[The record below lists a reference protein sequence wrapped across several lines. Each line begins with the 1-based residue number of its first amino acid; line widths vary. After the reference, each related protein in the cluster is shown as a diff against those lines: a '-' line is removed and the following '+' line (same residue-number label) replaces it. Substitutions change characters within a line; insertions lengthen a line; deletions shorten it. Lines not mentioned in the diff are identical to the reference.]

1 MDFKKLIVSEDNK
14 LVLEDYNLTS
24 DDAEILDINKSL
36 KDVATDVE
44 LQNFIKENAIDQS
57 KVYFICVKEDFGTN
71 EQIIENIPDVK
82 SIYKVIKKVFK
93 KNKNVYF
100 FVYNTYLKNDI
111 ALNPSL
117 ETPSVFESQ
126 NAEVSDINNYDDSLN
141 AQEQVDYYDQEQY
154 QDNYVDDGQQNYDD
168 QQNFVNDQNVEENYQ
183 ELVSENNEFVTNE
196 ENNTVELNNFEN
208 VNEYQNDDLMPEQE
222 VIVSNDE
229 LQDETVSLNDVPVEE
244 EVVIQDEIPFN
255 QEVVIQEET
264 PIQEEMPVQDEIYVE
279 QVVPTEDNVQ
289 YQEDVQVVSN
299 DTLEDNVVDYS
310 SENEVAPEENFE
322 DVIDSSWGDEVKV
335 VTQPSEPEVM
345 FANESPA
352 EIIEPTEEESLDIID
367 QTQIEDD
374 IDWNNIEVIET
385 DQNPEE
391 EIVEVETIPAN
402 IVDSNNDDNWSDME
416 SSNNVFDNDII
427 VSNQSETPDEI
438 KSFDTLESLT
448 EITDGSIRD
457 GSNDISI
464 PESYF
469 DTENENQLSYE
480 DYNEFQNDYEL
491 NVHALKSIYDFIWR
505 MLVLNNYNLKLNDLL
520 YLAVNNLDA
529 FSIGQS
535 DFVRQTANKAESLF
549 DLILQ
554 LDIKLEFNNSLFYI
568 YLAEF
573 FAIKSNKIIVNQ
585 KFLNT
590 LSIWVDKSSKNKFV
604 QQVEQFVNYS
614 TVYNKKII
622 FSYFVELANFI
633 KGCIP
638 SIKPSLSLVD
648 VHRIL
653 SNKSKKVREGNVFGF
668 IVDKIN
674 EIFAKN
680 GITIESELI
689 DTPDSIFGDD
699 KDKYSDD
706 VDQNWKTQLC
716 ELYKRLVLNI
726 RDYVLSKGNNEMD
739 IFNIYID
746 IKDLRMYHSPMGD
759 VSALSPSTI
768 QSLEYDKNY
777 STIGDAFNRTN
788 SIVPSQNTEIDYEN
802 FTSYIPP
809 VIESG
814 NNNFDLS
821 ELSNGEVNMEKKY
834 IDETLV
840 QPAVPKF
847 SAAELE
853 DSMSKRIEEY
863 EKKIKQNIERIEA
876 ERKQL
881 REKMEALKNL

>member
-1 MDFKKLIVSEDNK
+1 MDYKKLIVSEDNK

-36 KDVATDVE
+36 RDVATDEE

-57 KVYFICVKEDFGTN
+57 KVYFICVKEDFETN

-82 SIYKVIKKVFK
+82 NVYKVIKKVFK

-117 ETPSVFESQ
+117 ETPSIFDAQ
-126 NAEVSDINNYDDSLN
+126 NPEVSDVDNYDETANYPEQNDSYN
-141 AQEQVDYYDQEQY
+141 KEEY
-154 QDNYVDDGQQNYDD
+154 QDNYDGQD
-168 QQNFVNDQNVEENYQ
+168 QQYNEQAEDSIVDQGFDANENADEVYAQANPEEEQYYDGNADTYDNSEIQKDDLMQNEEDVQFVNDEILADDIV
-183 ELVSENNEFVTNE
+183 V
-196 ENNTVELNNFEN
+196 
-208 VNEYQNDDLMPEQE
+208 QND
-222 VIVSNDE
+222 
-229 LQDETVSLNDVPVEE
+229 
-244 EVVIQDEIPFN
+244 F
-255 QEVVIQEET
+255 
-264 PIQEEMPVQDEIYVE
+264 
-279 QVVPTEDNVQ
+279 DNGITSQ
-289 YQEDVQVVSN
+289 
-299 DTLEDNVVDYS
+299 
-310 SENEVAPEENFE
+310 ENFD
-322 DVIDSSWGDEVKV
+322 DVIDGNWDDNVEIVN
-335 VTQPSEPEVM
+335 QPSEPEVM
-345 FANESPA
+345 FASETPA
-352 EIIEPTEEESLDIID
+352 EIIEPSEEEDLNIID
-367 QTQIEDD
+367 QTQSDED

-385 DQNPEE
+385 DENPDQ
-391 EIVEVETIPAN
+391 EIVEVETIPVDM
-402 IVDSNNDDNWSDME
+402 VDSTNNDSWGDME
-416 SSNNVFDNDII
+416 SSNNVFENDII
-427 VSNQSETPDEI
+427 VSNQNKTPDEI

-448 EITDGSIRD
+448 EITDGSVRD
-457 GSNDISI
+457 GSNEISI

-469 DTENENQLSYE
+469 DSENENQLSYE

-573 FAIKSNKIIVNQ
+573 FAIRSNKIVVNQ

-604 QQVEQFVNYS
+604 QQIEQFVNYS

-674 EIFAKN
+674 EVFVKN

-689 DTPDSIFGDD
+689 DTPDSIFADENE
-699 KDKYSDD
+699 KYSDD
-706 VDQNWKTQLC
+706 VEQNWKTQLC

-726 RDYVLSKGNNEMD
+726 RNYVLSKGNNEMD

-746 IKDLRMYHSPMGD
+746 IKDLRMYHSPLGD
-759 VSALSPSTI
+759 ASALSPSTI

-777 STIGDAFNRTN
+777 STIGDAFNRTS
-788 SIVPSQNTEIDYEN
+788 SIVPSQNSEIDYDN
-802 FTSYIPP
+802 FSNYIAPA
-809 VIESG
+809 IDTANS
-814 NNNFDLS
+814 NFGLP
-821 ELSNGEVNMEKKY
+821 ELTNGDEIMEKKY
-834 IDETLV
+834 IDETLI
-840 QPAVPKF
+840 QPAVPRF
-847 SAAELE
+847 SVAELE

-863 EKKIKQNIERIEA
+863 KKKIKQNIERIEA

>member
-1 MDFKKLIVSEDNK
+1 MDYKKLIVSEDNK

-36 KDVATDVE
+36 RDVATDEE

-82 SIYKVIKKVFK
+82 NIYKVIKKVFK

-117 ETPSVFESQ
+117 ETPSIFNAQ
-126 NAEVSDINNYDDSLN
+126 NPEVSDVDNYDETANYPEQNDSYN
-141 AQEQVDYYDQEQY
+141 KEEY
-154 QDNYVDDGQQNYDD
+154 QDNYDGQD
-168 QQNFVNDQNVEENYQ
+168 QQYNKQAEDSIADQGFDANENADEVYAQANPEEEQYYDGNADTYDNSEIQKDDLMQNEEDVQFVNDEILADDIV
-183 ELVSENNEFVTNE
+183 V
-196 ENNTVELNNFEN
+196 
-208 VNEYQNDDLMPEQE
+208 QND
-222 VIVSNDE
+222 
-229 LQDETVSLNDVPVEE
+229 
-244 EVVIQDEIPFN
+244 F
-255 QEVVIQEET
+255 
-264 PIQEEMPVQDEIYVE
+264 
-279 QVVPTEDNVQ
+279 DNGITSQ
-289 YQEDVQVVSN
+289 
-299 DTLEDNVVDYS
+299 
-310 SENEVAPEENFE
+310 ENFD
-322 DVIDSSWGDEVKV
+322 DVIDGNWDDNVEIVN
-335 VTQPSEPEVM
+335 QPSEPEVM
-345 FANESPA
+345 FASETPA
-352 EIIEPTEEESLDIID
+352 EIIEPSEEEDLNIID
-367 QTQIEDD
+367 QTQSDED

-385 DQNPEE
+385 DENPDQEV
-391 EIVEVETIPAN
+391 VEVETIPVDM
-402 IVDSNNDDNWSDME
+402 VDSTNNDSWGDME
-416 SSNNVFDNDII
+416 SSNNVFENDII
-427 VSNQSETPDEI
+427 VSNQNKTPDEI

-448 EITDGSIRD
+448 EITDGSVRD
-457 GSNDISI
+457 GSNEISI

-469 DTENENQLSYE
+469 DSENENQLSYE

-573 FAIKSNKIIVNQ
+573 FAIKSNKIVVNQ

-604 QQVEQFVNYS
+604 QQIEQFVNYS

-674 EIFAKN
+674 EVFVKN

-689 DTPDSIFGDD
+689 DTPDSIFADENE
-699 KDKYSDD
+699 KYSDD
-706 VDQNWKTQLC
+706 VEQNWKTQLC

-726 RDYVLSKGNNEMD
+726 RNYVLSKGNNEMD

-746 IKDLRMYHSPMGD
+746 IKDLRMYHSPLGD
-759 VSALSPSTI
+759 ASALSPSTI

-777 STIGDAFNRTN
+777 ITIGDAFNRTS
-788 SIVPSQNTEIDYEN
+788 SIVPSQNSEIDYDN
-802 FTSYIPP
+802 FSNYIAPA
-809 VIESG
+809 IDAANS
-814 NNNFDLS
+814 NFGLP
-821 ELSNGEVNMEKKY
+821 ELTNGDEIMEKKY
-834 IDETLV
+834 IDETLI
-840 QPAVPKF
+840 QPAVPRF

>member
-1 MDFKKLIVSEDNK
+1 MDYKKLIVSEDNK

-36 KDVATDVE
+36 RDVATDEE

-82 SIYKVIKKVFK
+82 NIYKVIKKVFK

-117 ETPSVFESQ
+117 ETPSIFDAQ
-126 NAEVSDINNYDDSLN
+126 NPEVSDVDNYDETANYPEQNDSYN
-141 AQEQVDYYDQEQY
+141 KEEY
-154 QDNYVDDGQQNYDD
+154 QDNYDGQD
-168 QQNFVNDQNVEENYQ
+168 QQYNEQAEDSIVDQGFDANENADEVYAQANPEEEQYYDGNADTYDNSEIQKDDLMQNEEDVQFVNDEILADDIV
-183 ELVSENNEFVTNE
+183 VK
-196 ENNTVELNNFEN
+196 
-208 VNEYQNDDLMPEQE
+208 ND
-222 VIVSNDE
+222 
-229 LQDETVSLNDVPVEE
+229 
-244 EVVIQDEIPFN
+244 F
-255 QEVVIQEET
+255 
-264 PIQEEMPVQDEIYVE
+264 
-279 QVVPTEDNVQ
+279 DNGITSQ
-289 YQEDVQVVSN
+289 
-299 DTLEDNVVDYS
+299 
-310 SENEVAPEENFE
+310 ENFD
-322 DVIDSSWGDEVKV
+322 DVIDGNWDDNVEIVN
-335 VTQPSEPEVM
+335 QPSEPEVM
-345 FANESPA
+345 FASETPA
-352 EIIEPTEEESLDIID
+352 EIIEPSEEEDLNIID
-367 QTQIEDD
+367 QTQSDED

-385 DQNPEE
+385 DENPDQ
-391 EIVEVETIPAN
+391 EIVEVETIPVDM
-402 IVDSNNDDNWSDME
+402 VDSTNNDSWGDME
-416 SSNNVFDNDII
+416 SSNNVFENDII
-427 VSNQSETPDEI
+427 VSNQNKTPDEI

-448 EITDGSIRD
+448 EITDGSVRD
-457 GSNDISI
+457 GSNEISI

-469 DTENENQLSYE
+469 DSENENQLSYE

-573 FAIKSNKIIVNQ
+573 FAIKSNKIVVNQ

-604 QQVEQFVNYS
+604 QQIEQFVNYS

-674 EIFAKN
+674 EVFVKN

-689 DTPDSIFGDD
+689 DTPDSIFADENE
-699 KDKYSDD
+699 KYSDD
-706 VDQNWKTQLC
+706 IEQNWKTQLC

-726 RDYVLSKGNNEMD
+726 RNYVLSKGNNEMD

-746 IKDLRMYHSPMGD
+746 IKDLRMYHSPLGD
-759 VSALSPSTI
+759 ASALSPSTI

-777 STIGDAFNRTN
+777 STIGDAFNRTS
-788 SIVPSQNTEIDYEN
+788 SIVPSQNSEIDYDN
-802 FTSYIPP
+802 FSNYIAPA
-809 VIESG
+809 IDAANS
-814 NNNFDLS
+814 NFGLP
-821 ELSNGEVNMEKKY
+821 ELTNGDEIMEKKY
-834 IDETLV
+834 IDETLI
-840 QPAVPKF
+840 QPAVPRF

>member
-1 MDFKKLIVSEDNK
+1 MDYKKLIVSEDNK

-36 KDVATDVE
+36 RDVATDEE

-82 SIYKVIKKVFK
+82 NIYKVIKKVFK

-117 ETPSVFESQ
+117 ETPSIFNAQ
-126 NAEVSDINNYDDSLN
+126 NPEVSDVDNYDEPTNYPEQNDSYN
-141 AQEQVDYYDQEQY
+141 KEEY
-154 QDNYVDDGQQNYDD
+154 QDNYDGQD
-168 QQNFVNDQNVEENYQ
+168 QQYYEQAEDSIVDQGFDANENADEVYAKANPEEEQYYDGNTDTYDNSEIQKDDLMQNEEDVQFVNDEILADDIV
-183 ELVSENNEFVTNE
+183 V
-196 ENNTVELNNFEN
+196 
-208 VNEYQNDDLMPEQE
+208 QND
-222 VIVSNDE
+222 
-229 LQDETVSLNDVPVEE
+229 
-244 EVVIQDEIPFN
+244 F
-255 QEVVIQEET
+255 
-264 PIQEEMPVQDEIYVE
+264 
-279 QVVPTEDNVQ
+279 DNGITSQ
-289 YQEDVQVVSN
+289 
-299 DTLEDNVVDYS
+299 
-310 SENEVAPEENFE
+310 ENFD
-322 DVIDSSWGDEVKV
+322 DVIDGNWDDNVEIVN
-335 VTQPSEPEVM
+335 QPSEPEVM
-345 FANESPA
+345 FASETPA
-352 EIIEPTEEESLDIID
+352 EIIEPSEEEDLNIID
-367 QTQIEDD
+367 QTQSDED

-385 DQNPEE
+385 DENPDQEV
-391 EIVEVETIPAN
+391 VEVETIPVDM
-402 IVDSNNDDNWSDME
+402 VDSTNNDSWGDME
-416 SSNNVFDNDII
+416 SSNNVFENDII
-427 VSNQSETPDEI
+427 VSNQNKTPDEI

-448 EITDGSIRD
+448 EITDSSVRD
-457 GSNDISI
+457 GSNEISI

-469 DTENENQLSYE
+469 DSENENQLSYE

-573 FAIKSNKIIVNQ
+573 FAIRSNKIVVNQ

-604 QQVEQFVNYS
+604 QQIEQFVNYS

-674 EIFAKN
+674 EVFVKN

-689 DTPDSIFGDD
+689 DTPDSIFADENE
-699 KDKYSDD
+699 KYSDD
-706 VDQNWKTQLC
+706 VEQNWKTQLC

-726 RDYVLSKGNNEMD
+726 RNYVLSKGNNEMD

-746 IKDLRMYHSPMGD
+746 IKDLRMYHSPLGD
-759 VSALSPSTI
+759 ASALSPSAI

-777 STIGDAFNRTN
+777 STIGDAFNRTS
-788 SIVPSQNTEIDYEN
+788 SIVPSQNSEIDYDN
-802 FTSYIPP
+802 FSNYIAPD
-809 VIESG
+809 IDAANS
-814 NNNFDLS
+814 NFGLP
-821 ELSNGEVNMEKKY
+821 ELTNGDENMEKKY
-834 IDETLV
+834 IDETLI
-840 QPAVPKF
+840 QPAVPRF

>member
-1 MDFKKLIVSEDNK
+1 MDYKKLIVSEDNK

-36 KDVATDVE
+36 RDVATDEE

-82 SIYKVIKKVFK
+82 NVYKVIKKVFK

-117 ETPSVFESQ
+117 ETPSIFDAQ
-126 NAEVSDINNYDDSLN
+126 NPEVSDVDNYDETANSPEQNDSYN
-141 AQEQVDYYDQEQY
+141 KEEY
-154 QDNYVDDGQQNYDD
+154 QDNYDGQD
-168 QQNFVNDQNVEENYQ
+168 QQYNEQAEDSIVDQGFDANENADEVYAQVNPEEEQYYDGNADTYDNSEIQKDDLMQNEEDVQFVNDEILADDIV
-183 ELVSENNEFVTNE
+183 V
-196 ENNTVELNNFEN
+196 
-208 VNEYQNDDLMPEQE
+208 QND
-222 VIVSNDE
+222 
-229 LQDETVSLNDVPVEE
+229 
-244 EVVIQDEIPFN
+244 F
-255 QEVVIQEET
+255 
-264 PIQEEMPVQDEIYVE
+264 
-279 QVVPTEDNVQ
+279 DNGITSQ
-289 YQEDVQVVSN
+289 
-299 DTLEDNVVDYS
+299 
-310 SENEVAPEENFE
+310 ENFD
-322 DVIDSSWGDEVKV
+322 DVIDGNWDDNVEIVN
-335 VTQPSEPEVM
+335 QPSEPEVM
-345 FANESPA
+345 FASETPA
-352 EIIEPTEEESLDIID
+352 EIIEPSEEEDLNIID
-367 QTQIEDD
+367 QTQSDEN

-385 DQNPEE
+385 DENPDQ
-391 EIVEVETIPAN
+391 EIVEVETIPVDM
-402 IVDSNNDDNWSDME
+402 VDSTNNDSWGDME
-416 SSNNVFDNDII
+416 SSNNVFENDII
-427 VSNQSETPDEI
+427 VSNQNKTPDEI

-448 EITDGSIRD
+448 EITDSSVRD
-457 GSNDISI
+457 GSNEISI

-469 DTENENQLSYE
+469 DSENENQLSYE

-573 FAIKSNKIIVNQ
+573 FAIRSNKIVVNQ

-604 QQVEQFVNYS
+604 QQIEQFVNYS

-622 FSYFVELANFI
+622 FSYFIELANFI

-674 EIFAKN
+674 EVFVKN

-689 DTPDSIFGDD
+689 DTPDSIFADENE
-699 KDKYSDD
+699 KYSDD
-706 VDQNWKTQLC
+706 VEKNWKTQLC

-726 RDYVLSKGNNEMD
+726 RNYVLSKGNNEMD

-746 IKDLRMYHSPMGD
+746 IKDLRMYHSPLGD
-759 VSALSPSTI
+759 ASALSPSTI

-777 STIGDAFNRTN
+777 STIGDAFNRTS
-788 SIVPSQNTEIDYEN
+788 SIVPSQNSEIDYDN
-802 FTSYIPP
+802 FSNYIAPAID
-809 VIESG
+809 VS
-814 NNNFDLS
+814 NSNFGS
-821 ELSNGEVNMEKKY
+821 PELTNGDEIMEKKY
-834 IDETLV
+834 IDETLI
-840 QPAVPKF
+840 QPAVPRF

>member
-1 MDFKKLIVSEDNK
+1 MDYKKLIVSEDNK

-36 KDVATDVE
+36 RDVATDEE

-82 SIYKVIKKVFK
+82 NVYKVIKKVFK

-117 ETPSVFESQ
+117 ETPSIFDAQ
-126 NAEVSDINNYDDSLN
+126 NPEVSDVDNYDETANYPEQNDSYN
-141 AQEQVDYYDQEQY
+141 KEEY
-154 QDNYVDDGQQNYDD
+154 QDNYDGQD
-168 QQNFVNDQNVEENYQ
+168 QQYYEQAEDSIVDKGFDANENADEVYAQANPEEEQYYDGNADTYDNSEIQKDDLMQNEEDVQFVNDEILADDIV
-183 ELVSENNEFVTNE
+183 V
-196 ENNTVELNNFEN
+196 
-208 VNEYQNDDLMPEQE
+208 QND
-222 VIVSNDE
+222 
-229 LQDETVSLNDVPVEE
+229 
-244 EVVIQDEIPFN
+244 F
-255 QEVVIQEET
+255 
-264 PIQEEMPVQDEIYVE
+264 
-279 QVVPTEDNVQ
+279 DNGITSQ
-289 YQEDVQVVSN
+289 
-299 DTLEDNVVDYS
+299 
-310 SENEVAPEENFE
+310 ENFD
-322 DVIDSSWGDEVKV
+322 DVIDGNWDDNVEIVN
-335 VTQPSEPEVM
+335 QPSEPEVM
-345 FANESPA
+345 FASETPA
-352 EIIEPTEEESLDIID
+352 EIIEPSEEEDLNIID
-367 QTQIEDD
+367 QTQSDED

-385 DQNPEE
+385 DENPDQ
-391 EIVEVETIPAN
+391 EIVEVETIPVDM
-402 IVDSNNDDNWSDME
+402 VDSTNNDSWGDME
-416 SSNNVFDNDII
+416 SSNNVFENDII
-427 VSNQSETPDEI
+427 VSNQNKTPDEI

-448 EITDGSIRD
+448 EVTDSSVRD
-457 GSNDISI
+457 GYNEISI

-469 DTENENQLSYE
+469 DSENENQLSYE

-573 FAIKSNKIIVNQ
+573 FAIRSNKIVVNQ

-604 QQVEQFVNYS
+604 QQIEQFVNYS

-674 EIFAKN
+674 EVFVKN

-689 DTPDSIFGDD
+689 DTPDSIFADENE
-699 KDKYSDD
+699 KYSDD
-706 VDQNWKTQLC
+706 VEQNWKTQLC

-726 RDYVLSKGNNEMD
+726 RNYVLSKGNNEMD

-746 IKDLRMYHSPMGD
+746 IKDLRMYHSPLGD
-759 VSALSPSTI
+759 ASALSPSTI

-777 STIGDAFNRTN
+777 STIGDAFNRTS
-788 SIVPSQNTEIDYEN
+788 SIVPSQNSEVDYDNFSNYIAPAIDAANSNFGLPELTNGDEI
-802 FTSYIPP
+802 
-809 VIESG
+809 
-814 NNNFDLS
+814 
-821 ELSNGEVNMEKKY
+821 MEKKY
-834 IDETLV
+834 IDETLI
-840 QPAVPKF
+840 QPAVPRF

>member
-1 MDFKKLIVSEDNK
+1 MDYKKLIVSEDNK

-36 KDVATDVE
+36 RDVATDEE

-82 SIYKVIKKVFK
+82 NVYKVIKKVFK

-117 ETPSVFESQ
+117 ETPSIFDAQ
-126 NAEVSDINNYDDSLN
+126 NPEVSDVDNYDKTANYPQQNDSYN
-141 AQEQVDYYDQEQY
+141 KEEY
-154 QDNYVDDGQQNYDD
+154 QDNYDGQD
-168 QQNFVNDQNVEENYQ
+168 QQYNEQAEDSIVDQGFDANENADEVYAQANPEEEQYYDGNADTYDNSEIQKDDLMQNEEDVQFVNDEILADDIV
-183 ELVSENNEFVTNE
+183 V
-196 ENNTVELNNFEN
+196 
-208 VNEYQNDDLMPEQE
+208 QND
-222 VIVSNDE
+222 
-229 LQDETVSLNDVPVEE
+229 
-244 EVVIQDEIPFN
+244 F
-255 QEVVIQEET
+255 
-264 PIQEEMPVQDEIYVE
+264 
-279 QVVPTEDNVQ
+279 DNGITSQ
-289 YQEDVQVVSN
+289 
-299 DTLEDNVVDYS
+299 
-310 SENEVAPEENFE
+310 ENFD
-322 DVIDSSWGDEVKV
+322 DVIDGNWDDNVEIVN
-335 VTQPSEPEVM
+335 QPSEPEVM
-345 FANESPA
+345 FASETPA
-352 EIIEPTEEESLDIID
+352 EIIEPSEEEDLNIID
-367 QTQIEDD
+367 QTQSDED
-374 IDWNNIEVIET
+374 IDWNNIEVIDT
-385 DQNPEE
+385 DENPDQ
-391 EIVEVETIPAN
+391 EIVEVETIP
-402 IVDSNNDDNWSDME
+402 IDMVDSTNNDSWGDME
-416 SSNNVFDNDII
+416 SSNNVFENDII
-427 VSNQSETPDEI
+427 VSNQNKTPDEI

-448 EITDGSIRD
+448 EITDSSVRD
-457 GSNDISI
+457 GSNEISI

-469 DTENENQLSYE
+469 DSENENQLSYE

-535 DFVRQTANKAESLF
+535 DFVRQTSNKAESLF

-573 FAIKSNKIIVNQ
+573 FAIRSNKIVVNQ

-604 QQVEQFVNYS
+604 QQIEQFVNYS

-674 EIFAKN
+674 EVFVKN

-689 DTPDSIFGDD
+689 DTPDSIFADENE
-699 KDKYSDD
+699 KYSDD
-706 VDQNWKTQLC
+706 VEQNWKTQLC

-726 RDYVLSKGNNEMD
+726 RNYVLSKGNNEMD

-746 IKDLRMYHSPMGD
+746 IKDLRMYHSPLGD
-759 VSALSPSTI
+759 ASALSPSTI

-777 STIGDAFNRTN
+777 STIGDAFNRTS
-788 SIVPSQNTEIDYEN
+788 SIVPSQNSEIDYDN
-802 FTSYIPP
+802 FSNYIAPA
-809 VIESG
+809 IDAANS
-814 NNNFDLS
+814 NFGLP
-821 ELSNGEVNMEKKY
+821 ELTNGDEIMEKKY
-834 IDETLV
+834 IDETLI
-840 QPAVPKF
+840 QPAVPRF

>member
-1 MDFKKLIVSEDNK
+1 MDYKKLIVSEDNK

-36 KDVATDVE
+36 TDVATDEE

-71 EQIIENIPDVK
+71 EQIIENIPNVK
-82 SIYKVIKKVFK
+82 NVYKVIKKVFK

-117 ETPSVFESQ
+117 ETPSTFEAQ
-126 NAEVSDINNYDDSLN
+126 NAEVSDSNNFDESSNLSEQNDSYQEEYQDNEEYEDNFNVQDQQNYVDEQNDVIEQNLDINQNDEVIYEDNVPESEQYFEIDPNSYEDVNNYDDSN
-141 AQEQVDYYDQEQY
+141 
-154 QDNYVDDGQQNYDD
+154 NYDNIND
-168 QQNFVNDQNVEENYQ
+168 LQEDNFVDHEDMEFV
-183 ELVSENNEFVTNE
+183 NNESFNE
-196 ENNTVELNNFEN
+196 DV
-208 VNEYQNDDLMPEQE
+208 VVQNDFEAHGSQE
-222 VIVSNDE
+222 SID
-229 LQDETVSLNDVPVEE
+229 
-244 EVVIQDEIPFN
+244 
-255 QEVVIQEET
+255 
-264 PIQEEMPVQDEIYVE
+264 
-279 QVVPTEDNVQ
+279 
-289 YQEDVQVVSN
+289 
-299 DTLEDNVVDYS
+299 
-310 SENEVAPEENFE
+310 
-322 DVIDSSWGDEVKV
+322 DVIDGNWDDNVEIIN
-335 VTQPSEPEVM
+335 QPDEPEVM
-345 FANESPA
+345 FANETPA
-352 EIIEPTEEESLDIID
+352 EIIEPSEEEDLNIID
-367 QTQIEDD
+367 QTQNNDDD

-385 DQNPEE
+385 NQNPDE
-391 EIVEVETIPAN
+391 EIVDVETIPVN
-402 IVDSNNDDNWSDME
+402 MVESTNDDSWSDME
-416 SSNNVFDNDII
+416 SSNNVFENDII
-427 VSNQSETPDEI
+427 ISNQNETPEEV

-448 EITDGSIRD
+448 EITDGSVRD
-457 GSNDISI
+457 GSNEISI

-469 DTENENQLSYE
+469 DSENENQLSYE

-573 FAIKSNKIIVNQ
+573 FAIKSNKIVVNQ

-653 SNKSKKVREGNVFGF
+653 NNKSKKVREENVFGF

-674 EIFAKN
+674 EVFVRN

-689 DTPDSIFGDD
+689 DTPDSIFADESE
-699 KDKYSDD
+699 KYSDD
-706 VDQNWKTQLC
+706 VEQNWKTKLC
-716 ELYKRLVLNI
+716 DLYKRLVLNI
-726 RDYVLSKGNNEMD
+726 RNYVLTKGNNEME

-746 IKDLRMYHSPMGD
+746 IKDLRMYHSPLGD
-759 VSALSPSTI
+759 TSALSPSTI

-788 SIVPSQNTEIDYEN
+788 SIVPSQNSEVNFEN
-802 FTSYIPP
+802 FSNYIAPTIDVGSNDFNLP
-809 VIESG
+809 EL
-814 NNNFDLS
+814 NNGD
-821 ELSNGEVNMEKKY
+821 ENMEKKY
-834 IDETLV
+834 IDETLI
-840 QPAVPKF
+840 QPAVPRF

>member
-1 MDFKKLIVSEDNK
+1 MDYKKLIVSEDNK

-36 KDVATDVE
+36 RDVATDEE

-82 SIYKVIKKVFK
+82 NIYKVIKKVFK

-117 ETPSVFESQ
+117 ETPSIFDAQ
-126 NAEVSDINNYDDSLN
+126 NPEVSDVDNYDETANYPEQNDSYN
-141 AQEQVDYYDQEQY
+141 KEEY
-154 QDNYVDDGQQNYDD
+154 QDNYDGQD
-168 QQNFVNDQNVEENYQ
+168 QQYNEQAEDSIVDQGFDANENADEVYAQANPEEEQYYDGNADTYNNSEIQKDELMQNEEDVQFVNDEILADDIV
-183 ELVSENNEFVTNE
+183 V
-196 ENNTVELNNFEN
+196 
-208 VNEYQNDDLMPEQE
+208 QND
-222 VIVSNDE
+222 
-229 LQDETVSLNDVPVEE
+229 
-244 EVVIQDEIPFN
+244 F
-255 QEVVIQEET
+255 
-264 PIQEEMPVQDEIYVE
+264 
-279 QVVPTEDNVQ
+279 DNGITSQ
-289 YQEDVQVVSN
+289 
-299 DTLEDNVVDYS
+299 
-310 SENEVAPEENFE
+310 ENFD
-322 DVIDSSWGDEVKV
+322 DVIDGNWDDNVEIVN
-335 VTQPSEPEVM
+335 QPSEPEVM
-345 FANESPA
+345 FASETPA
-352 EIIEPTEEESLDIID
+352 EIIEPSEEEDLNIID
-367 QTQIEDD
+367 QTQSDED

-385 DQNPEE
+385 DENPDQ
-391 EIVEVETIPAN
+391 EIVEVETIPVDM
-402 IVDSNNDDNWSDME
+402 VDSTNNDSWGDME
-416 SSNNVFDNDII
+416 SSNNVFENDII
-427 VSNQSETPDEI
+427 VSNQNKTPDEI

-448 EITDGSIRD
+448 EITDSSVRD
-457 GSNDISI
+457 GSNEISI

-469 DTENENQLSYE
+469 DSENENQLSYE

-573 FAIKSNKIIVNQ
+573 FAIRSNKIVVNQ

-604 QQVEQFVNYS
+604 QQIEQFVNYS

-674 EIFAKN
+674 EVFVKN

-689 DTPDSIFGDD
+689 DTPDSIFADENE
-699 KDKYSDD
+699 KYSDD
-706 VDQNWKTQLC
+706 VEQNWKTQLC

-726 RDYVLSKGNNEMD
+726 RNYVLSKGNNEMD

-746 IKDLRMYHSPMGD
+746 IKDLRMYHSPLGD
-759 VSALSPSTI
+759 ASALSPSAI

-777 STIGDAFNRTN
+777 STIGDAFNRTS
-788 SIVPSQNTEIDYEN
+788 SIVPSQNSEIDYDN
-802 FTSYIPP
+802 FSNYIAPA
-809 VIESG
+809 IDAANS
-814 NNNFDLS
+814 NFGLP
-821 ELSNGEVNMEKKY
+821 ELTNGDENMEKKY
-834 IDETLV
+834 IDETLI
-840 QPAVPKF
+840 QPAVPRF

>member
-1 MDFKKLIVSEDNK
+1 MDYKKLIVSEDNK

-36 KDVATDVE
+36 RDVATDEE

-82 SIYKVIKKVFK
+82 NVYKVIKKVFK

-117 ETPSVFESQ
+117 ETPSIFDAQ
-126 NAEVSDINNYDDSLN
+126 NPEVSDVDNYDETANYPEQNDSYN
-141 AQEQVDYYDQEQY
+141 KEEY
-154 QDNYVDDGQQNYDD
+154 QDNYDGQD
-168 QQNFVNDQNVEENYQ
+168 QQYNEQADDSIVDQGFDANENADEVYAQVNPEEEQYYDGNADTYDNSEIQKDDLMQNEEDVQFVNDEILADDIV
-183 ELVSENNEFVTNE
+183 V
-196 ENNTVELNNFEN
+196 
-208 VNEYQNDDLMPEQE
+208 QND
-222 VIVSNDE
+222 
-229 LQDETVSLNDVPVEE
+229 
-244 EVVIQDEIPFN
+244 F
-255 QEVVIQEET
+255 
-264 PIQEEMPVQDEIYVE
+264 
-279 QVVPTEDNVQ
+279 DNGITSQ
-289 YQEDVQVVSN
+289 
-299 DTLEDNVVDYS
+299 
-310 SENEVAPEENFE
+310 ENFD
-322 DVIDSSWGDEVKV
+322 DVIDGKWDDNVEIVN
-335 VTQPSEPEVM
+335 QPSEPEVM
-345 FANESPA
+345 FASETPA
-352 EIIEPTEEESLDIID
+352 EIIEPSEEEDLNIID
-367 QTQIEDD
+367 QTQSDED

-385 DQNPEE
+385 DENPDQ
-391 EIVEVETIPAN
+391 EIVEVETIPVDM
-402 IVDSNNDDNWSDME
+402 VDSTNNDSWGDME
-416 SSNNVFDNDII
+416 SSNNVFENDII
-427 VSNQSETPDEI
+427 VSNQNKTPDEI

-448 EITDGSIRD
+448 EITDSSVRD
-457 GSNDISI
+457 GSNEISI

-469 DTENENQLSYE
+469 DSENENQLSYE

-573 FAIKSNKIIVNQ
+573 FAIRSNKIVVNQ

-604 QQVEQFVNYS
+604 QQIEQFVNYS

-622 FSYFVELANFI
+622 FSYFIELANFI

-674 EIFAKN
+674 EVFVKN

-689 DTPDSIFGDD
+689 DTPDSIFADENE
-699 KDKYSDD
+699 KYSDD
-706 VDQNWKTQLC
+706 VEQNWKTQLC

-726 RDYVLSKGNNEMD
+726 RNYVLSKGNNEMD

-746 IKDLRMYHSPMGD
+746 IKDLRMYHSPLGD
-759 VSALSPSTI
+759 ASALSPSTI

-777 STIGDAFNRTN
+777 STIGDAFNRTS
-788 SIVPSQNTEIDYEN
+788 SIVPSQNSEIDYDN
-802 FTSYIPP
+802 FSNYIAPAID
-809 VIESG
+809 VS
-814 NNNFDLS
+814 NSNFGS
-821 ELSNGEVNMEKKY
+821 PELTNGDEIMEKKY
-834 IDETLV
+834 IDETLI
-840 QPAVPKF
+840 QPAVPRF

>member
-1 MDFKKLIVSEDNK
+1 MDYKKLIVSEDNK

-36 KDVATDVE
+36 RDVATDEE

-82 SIYKVIKKVFK
+82 NIYKVIKKLFK

-117 ETPSVFESQ
+117 ETPSIFDAQ
-126 NAEVSDINNYDDSLN
+126 NPEVSDVDNYDETANYPEQNDSYN
-141 AQEQVDYYDQEQY
+141 KEEY
-154 QDNYVDDGQQNYDD
+154 QDNYDGQD
-168 QQNFVNDQNVEENYQ
+168 QQYNEQAEDSIVDQGFDANENADEVYAQANPEEEQYYDGNADTYDNSEIQKDDLMQNEEDVQFVNDEILADDIV
-183 ELVSENNEFVTNE
+183 V
-196 ENNTVELNNFEN
+196 
-208 VNEYQNDDLMPEQE
+208 QND
-222 VIVSNDE
+222 
-229 LQDETVSLNDVPVEE
+229 
-244 EVVIQDEIPFN
+244 F
-255 QEVVIQEET
+255 
-264 PIQEEMPVQDEIYVE
+264 
-279 QVVPTEDNVQ
+279 DNGITSQ
-289 YQEDVQVVSN
+289 
-299 DTLEDNVVDYS
+299 
-310 SENEVAPEENFE
+310 ENFD
-322 DVIDSSWGDEVKV
+322 DVIDGNWDDNVEIVN
-335 VTQPSEPEVM
+335 QPSEPEVM
-345 FANESPA
+345 FASETPA
-352 EIIEPTEEESLDIID
+352 EIIEPSEEEDLNIID
-367 QTQIEDD
+367 QTQSDED

-385 DQNPEE
+385 DENPDQ
-391 EIVEVETIPAN
+391 EIVEVETIPVDM
-402 IVDSNNDDNWSDME
+402 VDSTNNDSWGDME
-416 SSNNVFDNDII
+416 SSNNVFENDII
-427 VSNQSETPDEI
+427 VSNQNKTPDEI

-448 EITDGSIRD
+448 EITDGSVRD
-457 GSNDISI
+457 GSNEISI

-469 DTENENQLSYE
+469 DSENENQLSYE

-573 FAIKSNKIIVNQ
+573 FAIKSNKIVVNQ

-604 QQVEQFVNYS
+604 QQIEQFVNYS

-674 EIFAKN
+674 EVFVKN

-689 DTPDSIFGDD
+689 DTPDSIFADENE
-699 KDKYSDD
+699 KYSDD
-706 VDQNWKTQLC
+706 VEQNWKTQLC

-726 RDYVLSKGNNEMD
+726 RNYVLSKGNNEMD

-746 IKDLRMYHSPMGD
+746 IKDLRMYHSPLGD
-759 VSALSPSTI
+759 ASALSPSTI

-777 STIGDAFNRTN
+777 STIGDAFNRTS
-788 SIVPSQNTEIDYEN
+788 SIVPSQNSEIDYDN
-802 FTSYIPP
+802 FSNYIAPA
-809 VIESG
+809 IDAANS
-814 NNNFDLS
+814 NFGLP
-821 ELSNGEVNMEKKY
+821 ELTNGDEIMEKKY
-834 IDETLV
+834 IDETLI
-840 QPAVPKF
+840 QPAVPRF

>member
-1 MDFKKLIVSEDNK
+1 MDYKKLIVSEDNK

-36 KDVATDVE
+36 RDVATDEE

-82 SIYKVIKKVFK
+82 NVYKVIKKVFK

-117 ETPSVFESQ
+117 ETPSIFDAQ
-126 NAEVSDINNYDDSLN
+126 NPEVSDVDNYDETANYPEQNDSYN
-141 AQEQVDYYDQEQY
+141 KEEY
-154 QDNYVDDGQQNYDD
+154 QDNYDGQD
-168 QQNFVNDQNVEENYQ
+168 QQYNEQAEDSIVDQGFDANENADEVYAQANPEEEQYYDGNADTYDNSEIQKDDLMQNEEDVQFVNDEILADDIV
-183 ELVSENNEFVTNE
+183 V
-196 ENNTVELNNFEN
+196 
-208 VNEYQNDDLMPEQE
+208 QND
-222 VIVSNDE
+222 
-229 LQDETVSLNDVPVEE
+229 
-244 EVVIQDEIPFN
+244 F
-255 QEVVIQEET
+255 
-264 PIQEEMPVQDEIYVE
+264 
-279 QVVPTEDNVQ
+279 DNGITSQ
-289 YQEDVQVVSN
+289 
-299 DTLEDNVVDYS
+299 
-310 SENEVAPEENFE
+310 ENFD
-322 DVIDSSWGDEVKV
+322 DVIDGNWDDNVEIVN
-335 VTQPSEPEVM
+335 QPSEPEVM
-345 FANESPA
+345 FASETPA
-352 EIIEPTEEESLDIID
+352 EIIEPSEEEDLNIID
-367 QTQIEDD
+367 QTQSDED

-385 DQNPEE
+385 DENPDQ
-391 EIVEVETIPAN
+391 EIVEVETIPVDM
-402 IVDSNNDDNWSDME
+402 VDSTNNDSWGDME
-416 SSNNVFDNDII
+416 SSNNVFENDII
-427 VSNQSETPDEI
+427 VSNQNKTPDEI

-448 EITDGSIRD
+448 EITDSSVRD
-457 GSNDISI
+457 GSNEISI

-469 DTENENQLSYE
+469 DSENENQLSYE

-573 FAIKSNKIIVNQ
+573 FAIRSNKIVVNQ

-604 QQVEQFVNYS
+604 QQIEQFVNYS

-653 SNKSKKVREGNVFGF
+653 SNKSKKVREGNAFGF

-674 EIFAKN
+674 EVFVKN

-689 DTPDSIFGDD
+689 DTPDSIFADENE
-699 KDKYSDD
+699 KYSDD
-706 VDQNWKTQLC
+706 VEQNWKTQLC

-726 RDYVLSKGNNEMD
+726 RNYVLSKGNNEMD

-746 IKDLRMYHSPMGD
+746 IKDLRMYHSPLGD
-759 VSALSPSTI
+759 ASALSPSTI

-777 STIGDAFNRTN
+777 ITIGDAFNRTS
-788 SIVPSQNTEIDYEN
+788 SIVPSQNSEIDYDN
-802 FTSYIPP
+802 FSNYIAPA
-809 VIESG
+809 IDAANS
-814 NNNFDLS
+814 NFGS
-821 ELSNGEVNMEKKY
+821 PELTNGDEIMEKKY
-834 IDETLV
+834 IDETLI
-840 QPAVPKF
+840 QPAVPRF

>member
-1 MDFKKLIVSEDNK
+1 MDYKKLIVSEDNK

-36 KDVATDVE
+36 RDVATDEE

-82 SIYKVIKKVFK
+82 NVYKVIKKVFK

-117 ETPSVFESQ
+117 ETPSIFDAQ
-126 NAEVSDINNYDDSLN
+126 NPEVSDVDNYDETANYPEQNDSHN
-141 AQEQVDYYDQEQY
+141 KEEY
-154 QDNYVDDGQQNYDD
+154 QDNYDGQD
-168 QQNFVNDQNVEENYQ
+168 QQYYEQAEDSIVDQGFDANENADEVYAQVNPEEEQYYDGNADTYDNSEIQKDDLMQNEEDVQFVNDEILADDIV
-183 ELVSENNEFVTNE
+183 V
-196 ENNTVELNNFEN
+196 
-208 VNEYQNDDLMPEQE
+208 QND
-222 VIVSNDE
+222 
-229 LQDETVSLNDVPVEE
+229 
-244 EVVIQDEIPFN
+244 F
-255 QEVVIQEET
+255 
-264 PIQEEMPVQDEIYVE
+264 
-279 QVVPTEDNVQ
+279 DNGITSQ
-289 YQEDVQVVSN
+289 
-299 DTLEDNVVDYS
+299 
-310 SENEVAPEENFE
+310 ENFD
-322 DVIDSSWGDEVKV
+322 DVIDGNWDDNVEIVN
-335 VTQPSEPEVM
+335 QPSEPEVM
-345 FANESPA
+345 FASETPA
-352 EIIEPTEEESLDIID
+352 EIIEPSEEEDLNIID
-367 QTQIEDD
+367 QTQSDED

-385 DQNPEE
+385 DENPDQ
-391 EIVEVETIPAN
+391 EIVEVETIPVDM
-402 IVDSNNDDNWSDME
+402 VDSTNNDSWGDME
-416 SSNNVFDNDII
+416 SSNNVFENDII
-427 VSNQSETPDEI
+427 VSNQNKTPDEI

-448 EITDGSIRD
+448 EITDSSVRD
-457 GSNDISI
+457 GSNEISI

-469 DTENENQLSYE
+469 DSENENQLSYE

-573 FAIKSNKIIVNQ
+573 FAIRSNKIVVNQ

-604 QQVEQFVNYS
+604 QQIEQFVNYS

-674 EIFAKN
+674 EVFVKN

-689 DTPDSIFGDD
+689 DTPDSIFADENE
-699 KDKYSDD
+699 KYSDD
-706 VDQNWKTQLC
+706 VEQNWKTQLC

-726 RDYVLSKGNNEMD
+726 RNYVLSKGNNEMD

-746 IKDLRMYHSPMGD
+746 IKDLRMYHSPLGD
-759 VSALSPSTI
+759 VSTLSPSAI

-777 STIGDAFNRTN
+777 STIGDAFNRTS
-788 SIVPSQNTEIDYEN
+788 SIVPSQNSEVDYDNFSNYIAPAIDAANSNFGLPELTNGDEI
-802 FTSYIPP
+802 
-809 VIESG
+809 
-814 NNNFDLS
+814 
-821 ELSNGEVNMEKKY
+821 MEKKY
-834 IDETLV
+834 IDETLI
-840 QPAVPKF
+840 QPAVPRF

>member
-1 MDFKKLIVSEDNK
+1 MDYKKLIVSEDNK

-36 KDVATDVE
+36 RDVATDEE

-82 SIYKVIKKVFK
+82 NVYKVIKKVFK

-117 ETPSVFESQ
+117 ETPSIFDAQ
-126 NAEVSDINNYDDSLN
+126 NPEVSDVDNYDETANYPEQNDSHN
-141 AQEQVDYYDQEQY
+141 KEEY
-154 QDNYVDDGQQNYDD
+154 QDNYDGQD
-168 QQNFVNDQNVEENYQ
+168 QQYNEQAEDSIVDQGFDANENADEVYSQVNPEEEQYYDGNADKYDNSEIQKDDLMQNEEHVQFVNDEILADDIV
-183 ELVSENNEFVTNE
+183 V
-196 ENNTVELNNFEN
+196 
-208 VNEYQNDDLMPEQE
+208 QND
-222 VIVSNDE
+222 
-229 LQDETVSLNDVPVEE
+229 
-244 EVVIQDEIPFN
+244 F
-255 QEVVIQEET
+255 
-264 PIQEEMPVQDEIYVE
+264 
-279 QVVPTEDNVQ
+279 DNGITSQ
-289 YQEDVQVVSN
+289 
-299 DTLEDNVVDYS
+299 
-310 SENEVAPEENFE
+310 ENFD
-322 DVIDSSWGDEVKV
+322 DVIDGKWDDNVEIVN
-335 VTQPSEPEVM
+335 QPSEPEVM
-345 FANESPA
+345 FASETPA
-352 EIIEPTEEESLDIID
+352 EIIEPSEEEDLNIID
-367 QTQIEDD
+367 QTQSDED

-385 DQNPEE
+385 DENPDQ
-391 EIVEVETIPAN
+391 EIVEVETIPVDM
-402 IVDSNNDDNWSDME
+402 VDSTNNDSWGDME
-416 SSNNVFDNDII
+416 SSNNVFENDII
-427 VSNQSETPDEI
+427 VSNQNKTPDEI

-448 EITDGSIRD
+448 EITDSSVRD
-457 GSNDISI
+457 GSNEISI

-469 DTENENQLSYE
+469 DSENENQLSYE

-573 FAIKSNKIIVNQ
+573 FAIRSNKIVVNQ

-604 QQVEQFVNYS
+604 QQIEQFVNYS

-622 FSYFVELANFI
+622 FSYFIELANFI

-674 EIFAKN
+674 EVFVKN

-689 DTPDSIFGDD
+689 DTPDSIFADENE
-699 KDKYSDD
+699 KYSDD
-706 VDQNWKTQLC
+706 VEQNWKTQLC

-726 RDYVLSKGNNEMD
+726 RNYVLSKGNNEMD

-746 IKDLRMYHSPMGD
+746 IKDLRMYHSPLGD
-759 VSALSPSTI
+759 ASALSPSTI

-777 STIGDAFNRTN
+777 STIGDAFNRTS
-788 SIVPSQNTEIDYEN
+788 SIVPSQNSEIDYDN
-802 FTSYIPP
+802 FSNYIAPA
-809 VIESG
+809 IDAANS
-814 NNNFDLS
+814 NFGS
-821 ELSNGEVNMEKKY
+821 PELTNGDEIMEKKY
-834 IDETLV
+834 IDETLI
-840 QPAVPKF
+840 QPAVPRF

>member
-1 MDFKKLIVSEDNK
+1 MDYKKLIVSEDNK

-36 KDVATDVE
+36 RDVATDEE

-82 SIYKVIKKVFK
+82 NVYKVIKKVFK

-117 ETPSVFESQ
+117 ETPSIFDAQ
-126 NAEVSDINNYDDSLN
+126 NPEVSDVDNYDKTANYPQQNDSYN
-141 AQEQVDYYDQEQY
+141 KEEY
-154 QDNYVDDGQQNYDD
+154 QDNYDGQD
-168 QQNFVNDQNVEENYQ
+168 QQYNEQAEDSIVDQGFDANENADEVYAQANPEEEQYYDGNADTYDNSEIQKDDLMQNEEDVQFVNDEILADDIV
-183 ELVSENNEFVTNE
+183 V
-196 ENNTVELNNFEN
+196 
-208 VNEYQNDDLMPEQE
+208 QND
-222 VIVSNDE
+222 
-229 LQDETVSLNDVPVEE
+229 
-244 EVVIQDEIPFN
+244 F
-255 QEVVIQEET
+255 
-264 PIQEEMPVQDEIYVE
+264 
-279 QVVPTEDNVQ
+279 DNGITSQ
-289 YQEDVQVVSN
+289 
-299 DTLEDNVVDYS
+299 
-310 SENEVAPEENFE
+310 ENFD
-322 DVIDSSWGDEVKV
+322 DVIDGNWDDNVEIVN
-335 VTQPSEPEVM
+335 QPSEPEVM
-345 FANESPA
+345 FASETPA
-352 EIIEPTEEESLDIID
+352 EIIEPSEEEDLNIID
-367 QTQIEDD
+367 QTQSDED
-374 IDWNNIEVIET
+374 IDWNNIEVIDT
-385 DQNPEE
+385 DENPDQ
-391 EIVEVETIPAN
+391 EIVEVETIP
-402 IVDSNNDDNWSDME
+402 IDMVDSTNNDSWGDME
-416 SSNNVFDNDII
+416 SSNNVFENDII
-427 VSNQSETPDEI
+427 VSNQNKTPDEI

-448 EITDGSIRD
+448 EITDSSVRD
-457 GSNDISI
+457 GSNEISI

-469 DTENENQLSYE
+469 DSENENQLSYE

-573 FAIKSNKIIVNQ
+573 FAIRSNKIVVNQ

-604 QQVEQFVNYS
+604 QQIEQFVNYS

-674 EIFAKN
+674 EVFVKN

-689 DTPDSIFGDD
+689 DTPDSIFADENE
-699 KDKYSDD
+699 KYSDD
-706 VDQNWKTQLC
+706 VEQNWKTQLC

-726 RDYVLSKGNNEMD
+726 RNYVLSKGNNEMD

-746 IKDLRMYHSPMGD
+746 IKDLRMYHSPLGD
-759 VSALSPSTI
+759 ASALSPSAI

-777 STIGDAFNRTN
+777 STIGDAFNRTS
-788 SIVPSQNTEIDYEN
+788 SIVPSQNSEIDYDN
-802 FTSYIPP
+802 FSNYIAPA
-809 VIESG
+809 IDAANS
-814 NNNFDLS
+814 NFGLP
-821 ELSNGEVNMEKKY
+821 ELTNGDEIMEKKY
-834 IDETLV
+834 IDETLI
-840 QPAVPKF
+840 QPAVPRF

>member
-1 MDFKKLIVSEDNK
+1 MDYKKLIVSEDNK

-36 KDVATDVE
+36 RDVATDEE

-82 SIYKVIKKVFK
+82 NVYKVIKKVFK

-117 ETPSVFESQ
+117 ETPSIFDAQ
-126 NAEVSDINNYDDSLN
+126 NPEVSDVDNYDETANYPEQNDSYN
-141 AQEQVDYYDQEQY
+141 KEEY
-154 QDNYVDDGQQNYDD
+154 QDNYDGQD
-168 QQNFVNDQNVEENYQ
+168 QQYNEQAEDSIVDQGFDANENADEVYAQANPEEEQYYDGNADTYDNSEIQKDDLMQNEEDVQFVNDEILADDIV
-183 ELVSENNEFVTNE
+183 V
-196 ENNTVELNNFEN
+196 
-208 VNEYQNDDLMPEQE
+208 QND
-222 VIVSNDE
+222 
-229 LQDETVSLNDVPVEE
+229 
-244 EVVIQDEIPFN
+244 F
-255 QEVVIQEET
+255 
-264 PIQEEMPVQDEIYVE
+264 
-279 QVVPTEDNVQ
+279 DNGITSQ
-289 YQEDVQVVSN
+289 
-299 DTLEDNVVDYS
+299 
-310 SENEVAPEENFE
+310 ENFD
-322 DVIDSSWGDEVKV
+322 DVIDGNWDDNVEIVN
-335 VTQPSEPEVM
+335 QPSEPEVM
-345 FANESPA
+345 FASETPA
-352 EIIEPTEEESLDIID
+352 EIIEPSEEEDLNIID
-367 QTQIEDD
+367 QTQSDED

-385 DQNPEE
+385 DENPDQ
-391 EIVEVETIPAN
+391 EIVEVETIPVDM
-402 IVDSNNDDNWSDME
+402 VDSTNNDSWGDME
-416 SSNNVFDNDII
+416 SSNNVFKNDII
-427 VSNQSETPDEI
+427 VSNQNKTPDEI

-448 EITDGSIRD
+448 EITDSSVRD
-457 GSNDISI
+457 GSNEISI

-469 DTENENQLSYE
+469 DSENENQLSYE

-573 FAIKSNKIIVNQ
+573 FAIRSNKIVVNQ

-604 QQVEQFVNYS
+604 QQIEQFVNYS

-674 EIFAKN
+674 EVFVKN

-689 DTPDSIFGDD
+689 DTPDSIFADENE
-699 KDKYSDD
+699 KYSDD
-706 VDQNWKTQLC
+706 VEQNWKTQLC

-726 RDYVLSKGNNEMD
+726 RNYVLSKGNNEMD

-746 IKDLRMYHSPMGD
+746 IKDLRMYHSPLGD
-759 VSALSPSTI
+759 ASALSPSTI

-777 STIGDAFNRTN
+777 STIGDAFNRTS
-788 SIVPSQNTEIDYEN
+788 SIVPSQNSEIDYDN
-802 FTSYIPP
+802 FSNYIAPAID
-809 VIESG
+809 VANS
-814 NNNFDLS
+814 NFGS
-821 ELSNGEVNMEKKY
+821 PELTNGDEIMEKKY
-834 IDETLV
+834 IDETLI
-840 QPAVPKF
+840 QPAVPRF

>member
-1 MDFKKLIVSEDNK
+1 MDYKKLIVSEDNK

-36 KDVATDVE
+36 RDVATDEE

-82 SIYKVIKKVFK
+82 NVYKVIKKVFK

-117 ETPSVFESQ
+117 ETPSIFDAQ
-126 NAEVSDINNYDDSLN
+126 NPEVSDVDNYDETANYPEQNDSYN
-141 AQEQVDYYDQEQY
+141 KEEY
-154 QDNYVDDGQQNYDD
+154 QDNYDGQD
-168 QQNFVNDQNVEENYQ
+168 QQYNEQADDSIVDQGFDANENADEVYAQVNPEEEQYYDGNADKYDNSEIQKDDLMQNEEDVQFVNDEILADDIV
-183 ELVSENNEFVTNE
+183 V
-196 ENNTVELNNFEN
+196 
-208 VNEYQNDDLMPEQE
+208 QND
-222 VIVSNDE
+222 
-229 LQDETVSLNDVPVEE
+229 
-244 EVVIQDEIPFN
+244 F
-255 QEVVIQEET
+255 
-264 PIQEEMPVQDEIYVE
+264 
-279 QVVPTEDNVQ
+279 DNGITSQ
-289 YQEDVQVVSN
+289 
-299 DTLEDNVVDYS
+299 
-310 SENEVAPEENFE
+310 ENFD
-322 DVIDSSWGDEVKV
+322 DVIDGKWDDNVEIVN
-335 VTQPSEPEVM
+335 QPSEPEVM
-345 FANESPA
+345 FASETPA
-352 EIIEPTEEESLDIID
+352 EIIEPSEEEDLNIID
-367 QTQIEDD
+367 QTQSDED

-385 DQNPEE
+385 DENPDQ
-391 EIVEVETIPAN
+391 EIVEVETIPVDM
-402 IVDSNNDDNWSDME
+402 VDSTNNDSWGDME
-416 SSNNVFDNDII
+416 SSNNVFENDII
-427 VSNQSETPDEI
+427 VSNQNKTPDEI

-448 EITDGSIRD
+448 EITDSSVRD
-457 GSNDISI
+457 GSNEISI

-469 DTENENQLSYE
+469 DSENENQLSYE

-573 FAIKSNKIIVNQ
+573 FAIRSNKIVVNQ

-604 QQVEQFVNYS
+604 QQIEQFVNYS

-622 FSYFVELANFI
+622 FSYFIELANFI

-674 EIFAKN
+674 EVFVKN

-689 DTPDSIFGDD
+689 DTPDSIFADENE
-699 KDKYSDD
+699 KYSDD
-706 VDQNWKTQLC
+706 VEQNWKTQLC

-726 RDYVLSKGNNEMD
+726 RNYVLSKGNNEMD

-746 IKDLRMYHSPMGD
+746 IKDLRMYHSPLGD
-759 VSALSPSTI
+759 ASALSPSTI

-777 STIGDAFNRTN
+777 STIGDAFNRTS
-788 SIVPSQNTEIDYEN
+788 SIVPSQNSEIDYDN
-802 FTSYIPP
+802 FSNYIAPAID
-809 VIESG
+809 VS
-814 NNNFDLS
+814 NSNFGS
-821 ELSNGEVNMEKKY
+821 PELTNGDEIMEKKY
-834 IDETLV
+834 IDETLI
-840 QPAVPKF
+840 QPAVPRF